1 MSVSNII
8 DEATGKIDSKYI
20 PAIAPPATPN
30 LNQVL
35 TAGNQTGGV
44 LIDAQGG
51 NVICDAMK
59 CISIESATAPLF
71 NDIAV
76 DANLITAQ
84 FGKNGFSADALIT
97 CNEQNSTKKVIETT
111 NASTNAIYKVAE
123 GNINYET
130 QTKILTVNP
139 LSFPPSPLLSTQG
152 LVVNG
157 SVKAPFLGSTLT
169 PYSQVVGYDSV
180 SGQLIAQ
187 PAGSGGGVQNPMIS
201 NLDAGN
207 YMITNANDIQTNSIF
222 ISKDTGI
229 SGGQPRIEFQDN
241 TGFAQGQVGWNSI
254 TGRTLLSGNDGFKI
268 NKAGDKYKIEASDAI
283 GYLGIETSGVDTEIR
298 HYDATASIMETRVR
312 VNGGGNMSIGGAYDG
327 SLFLEKAG
335 GGTYAGVNINNT
347 DDLTLFS
354 GGGDIITTQ
363 ALRPDGGIKDIT
375 NSTGLAGEY
384 LSKNGSN
391 QLSWSSSAPATWA
404 PTAMSDLDMNGFKI
418 TDNVGNLNLQASGG
432 NNVVINSSGGAKLI
446 QTAGETQVIGDTG
459 SAYTPT
465 LRFIDTNFPSASVL
479 FEAQPPSG
487 YLSATNVNLFQ
498 VWTGA
503 VEGVQMGVNN
513 SVGYEN
519 YFRGM
524 GLPLRISQSQ
534 TDESTTYMLMDSGS
548 INLTANS
555 QINMTATDKV
565 VVSNPTGNST
575 EFVLQQSNPSILG
588 GGSII
593 ADAGSGEFV
602 FKGAGDGTVTVVRG
616 ATFTSIQALA
626 PDAVISNAVGG
637 GEVITELSA
646 DGSGK
651 GKIYMKA
658 ETSSSPSEF
667 TVDGT
672 TGSGVITAKSNQLV
686 LDINGSVGTA
696 GQALISNGTSAIW
709 SDNPA
714 VWGSFLNT
722 GNVNI
727 STPNLVTAI
736 PHNTTT
742 VASNCALSGGSIVVQ
757 KACSK
762 LRIQSSLIASPS
774 TNNTTFRFWL
784 SKSSANVPN
793 TQSIVTLKS
802 AADKAL
808 CVCEWYVSAVVGDI
822 FTILCEA
829 DFAST
834 IYTEA
839 ATGSRPACP
848 SIITTLQGY
857 A

>member
-1 MSVSNII
+1 MASVLVNGQIQKLQNDVLDLSGGLNQ
-8 DEATGKIDSKYI
+8 
-20 PAIAPPATPN
+20 N
-30 LNQVL
+30 LAQVL
-35 TAGNQTGGV
+35 TNGNQTGGQ

-51 NVICDAMK
+51 NIICDAMK
-59 CISIESATAPLF
+59 CISIEAATAPLF
-71 NDIAV
+71 NEIAV
-76 DANLITAQ
+76 DADFGMSNFAEIKYQGNLILRNNQASL
-84 FGKNGFSADALIT
+84 GSDVIIDAIPVAGISLPNVVSYDT
-97 CNEQNSTKKVIETT
+97 
-111 NASTNAIYKVAE
+111 STNKLY
-123 GNINYET
+123 Y
-130 QTKILTVNP
+130 
-139 LSFPPSPLLSTQG
+139 
-152 LVVNG
+152 
-157 SVKAPFLGSTLT
+157 
-169 PYSQVVGYDSV
+169 
-180 SGQLIAQ
+180 Q
-187 PAGSGGGVQNPMIS
+187 PAGGGGVSNPLTS
-201 NLDAGN
+201 NLNAGN

-241 TGFAQGQVGWNSI
+241 TGYAKAQVGWNASND
-254 TGRTLLSGNDGFKI
+254 LLTAGSNNISLSTYNDQFYLTMKPSDGYTELLAKDAEIHLTHQSSGTTDTTFRVL
-268 NKAGDKYKIEASDAI
+268 A
-283 GYLGIETSGVDTEIR
+283 SGVVSVGRGDGTGQGAIFVEG
-298 HYDATASIMETRVR
+298 A
-312 VNGGGNMSIGGAYDG
+312 GGNYGTISYDNG
-327 SLFLEKAG
+327 SNSLISS
-335 GGTYAGVNINNT
+335 NIKP
-347 DDLTLFS
+347 S
-354 GGGDIITTQ
+354 QII
-363 ALRPDGGIKDIT
+363 DIT
-375 NSTGLAGEY
+375 NVIGSAGNY
-384 LSKNGSN
+384 LSKDGGNN
-391 QLSWSSSAPATWA
+391 LSWTASTPGTWA
-404 PTAMSDLDMNGFKI
+404 PTAMSDLNMNQFQI
-418 TDNVGNLNLQASGG
+418 
-432 NNVVINSSGGAKLI
+432 NNVPIINVERPNTSGN
-446 QTAGETQVIGDTG
+446 
-459 SAYTPT
+459 PT
-465 LRFIDTNFPSASVL
+465 INFIDTTSSTSVALDVQPSNG
-479 FEAQPPSG
+479 QM
-487 YLSATNVNLFQ
+487 YATNVQMFQ

-727 STPNLVTAI
+727 STPNLATAI

-742 VASNCALSGGSIVVQ
+742 VSSNCALSGGSIVVQ

-762 LRIQSSLIASPS
+762 LRIQSSLLASP
-774 TNNTTFRFWL
+774 TANNTTFRFWL
-784 SKSSANVPN
+784 FKSPANVPN
-793 TQSIVTLKS
+793 SQSIVSLKS
-802 AADKAL
+802 VADKAL
-808 CVCEWYVSAVVGDI
+808 CVCEWYVSSVVGDV

-829 DFAST
+829 DNAST
-834 IYTEA
+834 IYAEA
-839 ATGSRPACP
+839 GTGSRPACP
-848 SIITTLQGY
+848 SIITTLMGF